1 MKFVSGISRH
11 DPDNGTLGDCFR
23 ACIAS
28 LLDLEAAE
36 VPHTDAEITFGEW
49 DTMYRDFLHDR
60 GYRKI
65 ALPLVASSLEEALS
79 ITAGWADGLPYIFSG
94 ACRRGIAHA
103 VIAQH
108 GKIIHD
114 PAGSAEPYIFGPFTG
129 DGRYGCEF
137 IVPFQQ
143 GGAQ

>member
-1 MKFVSGISRH
+1 MKFVSGICLG
-11 DPDNGTLGDCFR
+11 PWGDCFR

-28 LLDLEAAE
+28 LLDLEVTE
-36 VPHTDAEITFGEW
+36 VPHVNADITFEEW
-49 DTMYRDFLHDR
+49 DKMYRDFLHDR

-65 ALPLVASSLEEALS
+65 ALPLVASSPEEALS

-94 ACRRGIAHA
+94 ADRLGSGSHA

-114 PAGSAEPYIFGPFTG
+114 PNPKSAEPYIFGPFPG

-137 IVPFQQ
+137 IVPFQH